1 MLAAGPDALVQQP
14 QLVHELAHLLE
25 PNHSTKFWNIIAVQ
39 VPEYEKSK
47 KWLKE
52 FGYRLEEDF

>member
-1 MLAAGPDALVQQP
+1 MNVVDYLI
-14 QLVHELAHLLE
+14 VHELAHLLE
-25 PNHSTKFWNIIAVQ
+25 ANHTAKFWNIIAVQ
-39 VPEYEKSK
+39 VPEFEKPK